1 MIDGC
6 TRRSSLRSKPLAV
19 SFQPSGS
26 ILNDARFTRYVYTI
40 PLMTDTKNHSGEGVA
55 GSPEGRV
62 FQPASFA
69 ELAEA
74 VELAF
79 DYRGDVTVSLK
90 SGESLSG
97 YLFNRQVSGSDS
109 YLELFPSDS
118 ADARHIRYDQIAA
131 IAFTGEDTATGKS
144 WETWIAKKDSERRAE
159 VERVAAEA
167 RRRGIL

>member
-1 MIDGC
+1 
-6 TRRSSLRSKPLAV
+6 
-19 SFQPSGS
+19 
-26 ILNDARFTRYVYTI
+26 
-40 PLMTDTKNHSGEGVA
+40 MTDTKNHSAAGVA

-97 YLFNRQVSGSDS
+97 YLFNRQVNGSDS
-109 YLELFPSDS
+109 YLEVFPSDS
-118 ADARHIRYDQIAA
+118 SAARRIRYDQIAA

-159 VERVAAEA
+159 VERIAAEA
-167 RRRGIL
+167 KTRGIL

>member
-1 MIDGC
+1 
-6 TRRSSLRSKPLAV
+6 
-19 SFQPSGS
+19 
-26 ILNDARFTRYVYTI
+26 
-40 PLMTDTKNHSGEGVA
+40 MTDTKNHSKGGAV
-55 GSPEGRV
+55 GSLEGRV

-79 DYRGDVTVSLK
+79 DYRGDVTLSLK

-97 YLFNRQVSGSDS
+97 YLFNRRVNGSDS
-109 YLELFPSDS
+109 YLEIFPSDS
-118 ADARHIRYDQIAA
+118 SAAKHIRYDQVTA

-144 WETWIAKKDSERRAE
+144 WEAWIAKKDSERRAE

-167 RRRGIL
+167 RTRGIL

>member
-1 MIDGC
+1 VVDQ
-6 TRRSSLRSKPLAV
+6 SSIILRDTLH
-19 SFQPSGS
+19 GS
-26 ILNDARFTRYVYTI
+26 
-40 PLMTDTKNHSGEGVA
+40 PMTDTKNQSGEGVA
-55 GSPEGRV
+55 RSPEGRV
-62 FQPASFA
+62 FRPASFA

-109 YLELFPSDS
+109 YLEVFPSDS
-118 ADARHIRYDQIAA
+118 SAARHIRYDQIAA
-131 IAFTGEDTATGKS
+131 IA
-144 WETWIAKKDSERRAE
+144 KKAPERRAE

-167 RRRGIL
+167 KTRGIL

>member
-1 MIDGC
+1 
-6 TRRSSLRSKPLAV
+6 
-19 SFQPSGS
+19 
-26 ILNDARFTRYVYTI
+26 
-40 PLMTDTKNHSGEGVA
+40 MTDTKNHSVGSVA
-55 GSPEGRV
+55 GSLEGRV
-62 FQPASFA
+62 FHPASFD

-97 YLFNRQVSGSDS
+97 YLFNRQVNDSDS

-118 ADARHIRYDQIAA
+118 SPARQIRYDQIAA

-144 WETWIAKKDSERRAE
+144 WENWVAKKDSERRAD
-159 VERVAAEA
+159 VERVAADA
-167 RRRGIL
+167 KARGIL

>member
-1 MIDGC
+1 
-6 TRRSSLRSKPLAV
+6 
-19 SFQPSGS
+19 
-26 ILNDARFTRYVYTI
+26 
-40 PLMTDTKNHSGEGVA
+40 MTDTKNHSVGGVA

-69 ELAEA
+69 ELTEA

-90 SGESLSG
+90 TGESLSG
-97 YLFNRQVSGSDS
+97 YLFNREVDGSGS

-118 ADARHIRYDQIAA
+118 SPARQIRYEQIAS

-144 WETWIAKKDSERRAE
+144 WENWIVKKDSERRAE
-159 VERVAAEA
+159 VERVAADA
-167 RRRGIL
+167 QARGIL

>member
-1 MIDGC
+1 
-6 TRRSSLRSKPLAV
+6 
-19 SFQPSGS
+19 
-26 ILNDARFTRYVYTI
+26 
-40 PLMTDTKNHSGEGVA
+40 MTDTKNHSAAGVA
-55 GSPEGRV
+55 GSLEGRV
-62 FQPASFA
+62 FQPASLA

-97 YLFNRQVSGSDS
+97 YLFNRQVNGSDS
-109 YLELFPSDS
+109 YLEVFPSDS
-118 ADARHIRYDQIAA
+118 SAARRIRYDQIAA

-159 VERVAAEA
+159 VDRITAEA
-167 RRRGIL
+167 KSRGIL

>member
-1 MIDGC
+1 
-6 TRRSSLRSKPLAV
+6 
-19 SFQPSGS
+19 
-26 ILNDARFTRYVYTI
+26 
-40 PLMTDTKNHSGEGVA
+40 MTDTKNHSSGGVT

-62 FQPASFA
+62 FQPTSFA

-90 SGESLSG
+90 SGESLNG
-97 YLFNRQVSGSDS
+97 YLFNRQVNGSDS

-118 ADARHIRYDQIAA
+118 SDAQHIRYDQIAT

-144 WETWIAKKDSERRAE
+144 WENWIAKKDSERRAE
-159 VERVAAEA
+159 VERVAADA
-167 RRRGIL
+167 KTRGIL

>member
-1 MIDGC
+1 
-6 TRRSSLRSKPLAV
+6 
-19 SFQPSGS
+19 
-26 ILNDARFTRYVYTI
+26 
-40 PLMTDTKNHSGEGVA
+40 MTDTKSHSFGVVA
-55 GSPEGRV
+55 GSLEGRV

-97 YLFNRQVSGSDS
+97 YLFNRQVKGSDS
-109 YLELFPSDS
+109 FLEVFPSDS
-118 ADARHIRYDQIAA
+118 SQARHIRYDQIAT

-159 VERVAAEA
+159 VNRVAADA
-167 RRRGIL
+167 QTRGIL

>member
-1 MIDGC
+1 
-6 TRRSSLRSKPLAV
+6 
-19 SFQPSGS
+19 
-26 ILNDARFTRYVYTI
+26 
-40 PLMTDTKNHSGEGVA
+40 MTDTKNHSPGGVT

-62 FQPASFA
+62 FHPASFA

-90 SGESLSG
+90 SGDSISG
-97 YLFNRQVSGSDS
+97 YLFNRQINGSDS
-109 YLELFPSDS
+109 SLEVFPSDGS
-118 ADARHIRYDQIAA
+118 QAGHIRYDQIAA

-159 VERVAAEA
+159 VERVAADA
-167 RRRGIL
+167 QARGIL

>member
-1 MIDGC
+1 
-6 TRRSSLRSKPLAV
+6 
-19 SFQPSGS
+19 
-26 ILNDARFTRYVYTI
+26 
-40 PLMTDTKNHSGEGVA
+40 MTDTKNHSKEGVA
-55 GSPEGRV
+55 GSLEGRV

-90 SGESLSG
+90 SGESLFG

-109 YLELFPSDS
+109 YLEVFPSDS
-118 ADARHIRYDQIAA
+118 AEARRIRYDQIAA

-144 WETWIAKKDSERRAE
+144 WESWIAKKDSERRAE
-159 VERVAAEA
+159 IARVEADAKA
-167 RRRGIL
+167 RGIL

>member
-1 MIDGC
+1 
-6 TRRSSLRSKPLAV
+6 
-19 SFQPSGS
+19 
-26 ILNDARFTRYVYTI
+26 
-40 PLMTDTKNHSGEGVA
+40 MTDTKTHSFGGAASSLSKVI
-55 GSPEGRV
+55 

-97 YLFNRQVSGSDS
+97 YLFNRQVNGSDS
-109 YLELFPSDS
+109 YLEMFPSDS
-118 ADARHIRYDQIAA
+118 SQARYIRYDQITT

-144 WETWIAKKDSERRAE
+144 WENWIAKKDSERRAE
-159 VERVAAEA
+159 TERVAADA
-167 RRRGIL
+167 KTRGNL

>member
-1 MIDGC
+1 
-6 TRRSSLRSKPLAV
+6 
-19 SFQPSGS
+19 
-26 ILNDARFTRYVYTI
+26 
-40 PLMTDTKNHSGEGVA
+40 MTDTKNHSAGSVA

-62 FQPASFA
+62 FRPASFA

-97 YLFNRQVSGSDS
+97 YLFNRQVNGSDS

-118 ADARHIRYDQIAA
+118 AQARQIHYDQIAA

-144 WETWIAKKDSERRAE
+144 WESWIAKKDSERRAE

-167 RRRGIL
+167 HARGIL

>member
-1 MIDGC
+1 MTDIK
-6 TRRSSLRSKPLAV
+6 THS
-19 SFQPSGS
+19 SGS
-26 ILNDARFTRYVYTI
+26 L
-40 PLMTDTKNHSGEGVA
+40 P
-55 GSPEGRV
+55 GSPEGRI
-62 FQPASFA
+62 FQPASFD

-109 YLELFPSDS
+109 YLEVFPSDS
-118 ADARHIRYDQIAA
+118 SSSRRIRYDHIAA

-144 WETWIAKKDSERRAE
+144 WETWIAKKGSERRAE
-159 VERVAAEA
+159 IERVAAEA
-167 RRRGIL
+167 RSRGIL

>member
-1 MIDGC
+1 MVRASRC
-6 TRRSSLRSKPLAV
+6 PMTNTQNQSS
-19 SFQPSGS
+19 GG
-26 ILNDARFTRYVYTI
+26 I
-40 PLMTDTKNHSGEGVA
+40 A

-97 YLFNRQVSGSDS
+97 YIFNRQVGGSDS
-109 YLELFPSDS
+109 SLEMFPSDS
-118 ADARHIRYDQIAA
+118 SQARQIRYDQIAA

-144 WETWIAKKDSERRAE
+144 WEMWIAKKDSERRAE
-159 VERVAAEA
+159 INRVAADA
-167 RRRGIL
+167 KTRGIL

>member
-1 MIDGC
+1 
-6 TRRSSLRSKPLAV
+6 
-19 SFQPSGS
+19 
-26 ILNDARFTRYVYTI
+26 
-40 PLMTDTKNHSGEGVA
+40 MTDTKNHTSGGVT

-109 YLELFPSDS
+109 YLEVFPSD
-118 ADARHIRYDQIAA
+118 R
-131 IAFTGEDTATGKS
+131 KS
-144 WETWIAKKDSERRAE
+144 
-159 VERVAAEA
+159 VV
-167 RRRGIL
+167 